1 MNEKNIVVFILIFY
15 QYFILQKQIT
25 VDKVELKSNIKENQT
40 SKCPEQI
47 KISLFLE
54 VKLNLSYFARKTTL
68 T

>member
-1 MNEKNIVVFILIFY
+1 MNEKNTIVFISIFY

-25 VDKVELKSNIKENQT
+25 LDKVVLKSNIKENPT

-54 VKLNLSYFARKTTL
+54 ARLNLSYFARKTIL